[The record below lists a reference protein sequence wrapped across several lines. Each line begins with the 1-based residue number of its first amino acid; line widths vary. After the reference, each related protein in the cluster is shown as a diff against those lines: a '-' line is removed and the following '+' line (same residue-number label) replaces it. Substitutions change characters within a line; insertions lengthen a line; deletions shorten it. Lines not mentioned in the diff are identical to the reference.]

1 MTRGDAVLEDRRA
14 AFCARLKTLRESKGV
29 SLEAI
34 AASTKIGRS
43 LLKGLEENDLSRWPH
58 GIYRRAY
65 VRDYLRA
72 IDLLED
78 SIVAEFVRLFPDV
91 ASPCLDAPAVTE
103 SGEPGALSLTLAGG
117 WSERVARARTRI
129 AAAAIDLIAV
139 LVLSGAA
146 WWVIAADIWTTGAV
160 VALGYYSIGTMALG
174 RSAGSR
180 ILEDRSWR
188 RAGNRATAA
197 ATAPQDGL
205 LARLRE
211 AKELAGQPEPAV
223 TGGLFGVLVAGIIR
237 TLFLR

>member
-1 MTRGDAVLEDRRA
+1 MSKEDAVLEDRRA

-29 SLEAI
+29 TLEAI
-34 AASTKIGRS
+34 AASTKIGRT

-72 IDLLED
+72 IDLLEE
-78 SIVAEFVRLFPDV
+78 SVVAEFVRLFPDV
-91 ASPCLDAPAVTE
+91 ASPCPDAPAVVE
-103 SGEPGALSLTLAGG
+103 PGEPGTLTLTLAEGR
-117 WSERVARARTRI
+117 SARFARARTHI
-129 AAAAIDLIAV
+129 AAATIDLIAV
-139 LVLSGAA
+139 LGLSGAA
-146 WWVIAADIWTTGAV
+146 WWLVGGDIWASGAV
-160 VALGYYSIGTMALG
+160 VALGYYSIGTAALG

-180 ILEDRSWR
+180 MLEDHSWR
-188 RAGNRATAA
+188 RAGKTATAA
-197 ATAPQDGL
+197 AAAPQDGL